1 MYTFLVGV
9 HIIVAILLIVVI
21 LMQSSKG
28 GGLSGAFG
36 GAGGGGG
43 QSLFGGR
50 GAASFLQK
58 VTVGL
63 AVVFMVLAL
72 IINLVGRSGSTQRS
86 VVQESARQQQ
96 QEIDPGTA
104 LPKPGEATGSQGLL
118 PMDQETQQGTSPGT
132 SSPKQDD
139 TDNEQ

>member
-1 MYTFLVGV
+1 MYTFLIVV
-9 HIIVAILLIVVI
+9 HVIVAITLIVVI

-36 GAGGGGG
+36 GAGGGS

-63 AVVFMVLAL
+63 AVMFMLLAL
-72 IINLVGRSGSTQRS
+72 VINLIGRAGEQQRS
-86 VVQESARQQQ
+86 VVQESAQQ
-96 QEIDPGTA
+96 QEELAPGTS
-104 LPKPGEATGSQGLL
+104 LPKPGTEGGGQGLL
-118 PMDQETQQGTSPGT
+118 PVEGSETQQQSPAPDQQ
-132 SSPKQDD
+132 S
-139 TDNEQ
+139 NESNQ

>member
-1 MYTFLVGV
+1 MYTFLIAV
-9 HIIVAILLIVVI
+9 HVLVAITLIVVI

-36 GAGGGGG
+36 GAGGGS

-63 AVVFMVLAL
+63 AVMFMLLAL
-72 IINLVGRSGSTQRS
+72 VINLIGRSGEQQRS
-86 VVQESARQQQ
+86 VVQESAQQ
-96 QEIDPGTA
+96 QEELAPGTS
-104 LPKPGEATGSQGLL
+104 LPKPGAEGGGQGLL
-118 PMDQETQQGTSPGT
+118 PVEGSEPQQQSPAPDQQS
-132 SSPKQDD
+132 
-139 TDNEQ
+139 NESNQ

>member
-1 MYTFLVGV
+1 LYTFLIIV
-9 HIIVAILLIVVI
+9 HVIVAITLIIVI

-36 GAGGGGG
+36 GAGGGGS

-63 AVVFMVLAL
+63 AVMFMLLAL
-72 IINLVGRSGSTQRS
+72 VINLIGRGGAQQRS
-86 VVQESARQQQ
+86 VVQESAQQ
-96 QEIDPGTA
+96 QEVTPGTSLPQPGTA
-104 LPKPGEATGSQGLL
+104 GDGGLL
-118 PMDQETQQGTSPGT
+118 PVEGTPPQQSGQDNGANQGNTQ
-132 SSPKQDD
+132 D
-139 TDNEQ
+139 TE